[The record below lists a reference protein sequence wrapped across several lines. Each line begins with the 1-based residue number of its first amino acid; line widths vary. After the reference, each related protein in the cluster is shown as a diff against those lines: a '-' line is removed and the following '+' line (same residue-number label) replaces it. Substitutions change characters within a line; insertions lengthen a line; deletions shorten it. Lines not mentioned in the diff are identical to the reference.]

1 MTDKK
6 IAARAGKLE
15 AASKSFSDC
24 HSNNIESKLNTFLNR
39 LDGVKTNGSFKWLA
53 KCPAHNDRSPSLAI
67 KLVDDRILIHC
78 FAGCSVQAVLDAI
91 GLDMVDLFSERIAN
105 PGASKPKAPRFSPY
119 ELFPLLIQEAVI
131 LALAFD
137 AVVSGDAL
145 ADTDKQRA
153 IQAFNAVLRLNSEVK
168 Q

>member
-1 MTDKK
+1 MTYNKK
-6 IAARAGKLE
+6 AAPVGQLGTAQYQN
-15 AASKSFSDC
+15 SPVHF
-24 HSNNIESKLNTFLNR
+24 NNIESKLNLFLNR

-67 KLVDDRILIHC
+67 KLADDRILSHC
-78 FAGCSVQAVLDAI
+78 FAGCSVQAVLDAV
-91 GLDMVDLFSERIAN
+91 GLDMADLFPDRIAN
-105 PGASKPKAPRFSPY
+105 SGASKPKAPRFSPY
-119 ELFPLLIQEAVI
+119 ELFPLLIQEALI

-153 IQAFNAVLRLNSEVK
+153 IQAFNSVMRLHSEVK

>member
-1 MTDKK
+1 MTNNKK
-6 IAARAGKLE
+6 AAPVGQLGTAQYQN
-15 AASKSFSDC
+15 SPVYF
-24 HSNNIESKLNTFLNR
+24 NTVESKLNLFLNR
-39 LDGVKTNGSFKWLA
+39 LDSVKTNGSFKWLA
-53 KCPAHNDRSPSLAI
+53 RCPAHNDRSPSLAI

-78 FAGCSVQAVLDAI
+78 FAGCSVPAVLDSV
-91 GLDMVDLFSERIAN
+91 GLGMADLFPDRIAN
-105 PGASKPKAPRFSPY
+105 PGTPKPKAPRFSPY
-119 ELFPLLIQEAVI
+119 ELFPLLIQEALI

-153 IQAFNAVLRLNSEVK
+153 IQAFNSVMRLHSEVK